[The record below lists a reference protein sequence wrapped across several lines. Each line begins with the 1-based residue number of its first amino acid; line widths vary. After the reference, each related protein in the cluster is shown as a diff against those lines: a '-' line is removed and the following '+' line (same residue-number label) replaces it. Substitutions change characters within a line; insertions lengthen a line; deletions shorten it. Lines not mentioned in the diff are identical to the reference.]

1 MTFDFLSGIVMT
13 GGGIWLALL
22 AYRVIPVNRKDP
34 ERAELWH
41 RQFGVMA
48 KIASPIMIIFGIL
61 QLLGVV

>member
-13 GGGIWLALL
+13 SGGIWAALL

-34 ERAELWH
+34 ERSELWH
-41 RQFGVMA
+41 RKFGLMM
-48 KIASPIMIIFGIL
+48 KIVSPITIIFGIL